1 MAPRLLRADLQSLLT
16 PTTLCSKCFRQA
28 HPRLFS
34 TSPRSSTRLRQSM
47 FRWLNG
53 PGAAFR
59 DPLPGSTNYLNAY
72 DPQGNLIR
80 ARAARATNQ
89 STGEEDPRST
99 GEEGDLDGPDAALGK
114 DRLEQNLAGA
124 KPIPK
129 EMADDLMPFPLN
141 RQFRSQPILS
151 EELRDE
157 IYRRIH
163 EEKKS
168 VRTVSAELGVEMQRV
183 GAVFRLKTIENQ
195 WVEEVRRNF
204 FRRVMLATVCN
215 PRVYHDEA
223 QQYSISP

>member
-1 MAPRLLRADLQSLLT
+1 MY
-16 PTTLCSKCFRQA
+16 
-28 HPRLFS
+28 
-34 TSPRSSTRLRQSM
+34 
-47 FRWLNG
+47 RWLNG

-72 DPQGNLIR
+72 DPQGSLIR
-80 ARAARATNQ
+80 ARAARATIR
-89 STGEEDPRST
+89 SPGEEDPRT
-99 GEEGDLDGPDAALGK
+99 AGDEDGPDGPDAALG
-114 DRLEQNLAGA
+114 RNHLEQNIAGA

-141 RQFRSQPILS
+141 RQFRSQPVLS

-157 IYRRIH
+157 IYRRINQ
-163 EEKKS
+163 EKKS

-195 WVEEVRRNF
+195 WIEEVRYNS
-204 FRRVMLATVCN
+204 FRHMKLATVYS
-215 PRVYHDEA
+215 PRDYHDEA